1 MNRGGKVRGI
11 SWLQLAIVA
20 VPPVF
25 AFAAGY
31 LFGYLFVT
39 AISTLFSPSP
49 TASLLISDQLYW
61 IAVLAT
67 TLLTAATA
75 LLIRFVMSPE

>member
-20 VPPVF
+20 MPLVF
-25 AFAAGY
+25 AYAAGY
-31 LFGYLFVT
+31 LFGYLFMT
-39 AISTLFSPSP
+39 AISMLFSP

-67 TLLTAATA
+67 TLLTATTA